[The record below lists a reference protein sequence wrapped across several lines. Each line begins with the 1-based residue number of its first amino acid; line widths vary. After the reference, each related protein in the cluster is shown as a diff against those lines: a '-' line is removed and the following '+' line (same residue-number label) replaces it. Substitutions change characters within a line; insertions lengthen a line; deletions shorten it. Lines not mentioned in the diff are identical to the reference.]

1 MFEKCVGPIHA
12 CRARARERAKG
23 CCTNP
28 DTSRCVMR
36 QCRINKAYEFLV
48 ATGKTMTSGPDPQRI
63 ILLLRAQVRLRRLA
77 LASPPD
83 AKCSRG
89 SRAMSAVQ
97 TILFTRYADVL
108 RPYKYSGYPML
119 IKTIQLETHDD
130 MLFSRY
136 DSTAANVRRLL

>member
-1 MFEKCVGPIHA
+1 
-12 CRARARERAKG
+12 
-23 CCTNP
+23 
-28 DTSRCVMR
+28 
-36 QCRINKAYEFLV
+36 
-48 ATGKTMTSGPDPQRI
+48 MTSGPDPQRI

-136 DSTAANVRRLL
+136 DSTAANVRRLLCADVRACTAERRRWAAGMHEDRAHPLLPAASELAYHTVNVSALNAEGLC